1 MANVSPLFALL
12 TLVLM
17 LAVLVSLV
25 SVKFKQSLLV
35 SYLLNGAMIGNFG
48 LLWFTGM
55 DKSDGVI
62 THFAEIGVIL
72 LMFTLA
78 IEFSLSEFRYLWRN
92 ALLGGGLQVGITAGV
107 FGLLGKYVGFPQ
119 TVLFSAWRLR

>member
-1 MANVSPLFALL
+1 
-12 TLVLM
+12 M

-62 THFAEIGVIL
+62 THFAEIGVIP